1 VASWSRRL
9 AGHRSIVSSNP
20 TGEQQRIYPCNVAWI
35 HGLIHH
41 KMGFL
46 FLQNAEK
53 NTENNAEYVIKYY
66 TKYVKYVKYAN
77 KYVK

>member
-1 VASWSRRL
+1 
-9 AGHRSIVSSNP
+9 
-20 TGEQQRIYPCNVAWI
+20 VAWI
-35 HGLIHH
+35 HGLIYH